1 MSPPLRVKIEYC
13 DMNKEQSSSLKF
25 VYLINSPNSIT
36 ISKLISILQD
46 FIITQFGHRNI
57 HLVDLTTDDGYVL
70 MKNDTCNDILINN
83 EKLICIDMNQFVV
96 NTIDTINTDEAWFR
110 LTHYD
115 STDNIDKSLSVGMN
129 NTGKLYIYLFGGEN
143 HRKIYL
149 FNIIELLAIARDNQK
164 ASRLKMKIS
173 ETLSS
178 DWFVEAKWEQ
188 DSDANNTIL
197 LIGNLKTDDM
207 TEIQS
212 GKLRINLD
220 ESARTIEKW
229 EVIDVS
235 DEAKD
240 NNSTI
245 EQEQA
250 RFNELKDFIPPPKR
264 TGPNLDITTTPNQIE
279 MHECEGDSTI
289 RMIQGDES
297 SVETTQEMFARNG
310 SFYNY
315 VTFTSIIISKKPVVL
330 PEILTQKRTAPVEKP
345 ISIVRMNVQHQRQ
358 DGKWIDC
365 QNAKIIHPSTQSNDK
380 QRIATTIL
388 NIEPD
393 KVVSVS
399 VEAAIPVKGK
409 PNRNNTT
416 RSRAHRSLPQP
427 LKLKIIVTDNLSK
440 TCSLRIE
447 QVNEPLELMTSEIFL
462 QNEQNKIRKL
472 IAFIYADDCEY
483 DERLW
488 MAVYISNDDSLI
500 INNES
505 SSVNL
510 QKSQMRT
517 MQWDAKRNKKNEE
530 LIDFFG
536 TSQTKV
542 TLLFDSE
549 TYLFYAVRIELSTT
563 TSQTVETILLPLNEI
578 K

>member
-13 DMNKEQSSSLKF
+13 DMNKDQSPPLKF

-46 FIITQFGHRNI
+46 FIITQFGYRNI

-115 STDNIDKSLSVGMN
+115 STDNTDKSLSVGMN

-164 ASRLKMKIS
+164 ASRLKMKIF

-178 DWFVEAKWEQ
+178 DWFVETKWEQ

-197 LIGNLKTDDM
+197 LIGNLKTGDM

-229 EVIDVS
+229 EIIDVS

-240 NNSTI
+240 NNDTI

-250 RFNELKDFIPPPKR
+250 RFNKLKDLIPPPKR
-264 TGPNLDITTTPNQIE
+264 TGPNIDITTTPNQIE

-315 VTFTSIIISKKPVVL
+315 V
-330 PEILTQKRTAPVEKP
+330 
-345 ISIVRMNVQHQRQ
+345 
-358 DGKWIDC
+358 
-365 QNAKIIHPSTQSNDK
+365 
-380 QRIATTIL
+380 
-388 NIEPD
+388 
-393 KVVSVS
+393 
-399 VEAAIPVKGK
+399 
-409 PNRNNTT
+409 
-416 RSRAHRSLPQP
+416 
-427 LKLKIIVTDNLSK
+427 
-440 TCSLRIE
+440 
-447 QVNEPLELMTSEIFL
+447 
-462 QNEQNKIRKL
+462 
-472 IAFIYADDCEY
+472 
-483 DERLW
+483 
-488 MAVYISNDDSLI
+488 
-500 INNES
+500 
-505 SSVNL
+505 
-510 QKSQMRT
+510 
-517 MQWDAKRNKKNEE
+517 
-530 LIDFFG
+530 
-536 TSQTKV
+536 
-542 TLLFDSE
+542 
-549 TYLFYAVRIELSTT
+549 
-563 TSQTVETILLPLNEI
+563 
-578 K
+578 